1 MCVASGRTRV
11 SSWTWSEGVV
21 DVLPVAI
28 RSAAFAQVGLTQWWM
43 DLLRRVLPIGGSVQV
58 DHAQWWISS
67 GGLAQ
72 WWMDLLRWV
81 LPNLGSVQWSKLC

>member
-28 RSAAFAQVGLTQWWM
+28 RSAAFCVLWSFSMCVVAVWAYVRMGCVGVCE
-43 DLLRRVLPIGGSVQV
+43 DGSNELFV
-58 DHAQWWISS
+58 
-67 GGLAQ
+67 
-72 WWMDLLRWV
+72 
-81 LPNLGSVQWSKLC
+81 

>member
-28 RSAAFAQVGLTQWWM
+28 RSAALCSLEFYNVC
-43 DLLRRVLPIGGSVQV
+43 GGCVRGPGCEGV
-58 DHAQWWISS
+58 CED
-67 GGLAQ
+67 
-72 WWMDLLRWV
+72 
-81 LPNLGSVQWSKLC
+81 GSDELFV